1 MVCAF
6 FFSSRLVLFWG
17 VFDVFWGVR
26 WVSLGFHWFFWWLVW
41 IVHLGEHQVGLR
53 LFWALNHVFS
63 SDPVRFWGVFDVFW
77 GFRCVLL
84 RS

>member
-1 MVCAF
+1 VFLTCF
-6 FFSSRLVLFWG
+6 G
-17 VFDVFWGVR
+17 VSVGFR
-26 WVSLGFHWFFWWLVW
+26 WVSIGFSGGWEW

-84 RS
+84 SS